1 MQVSDSRIRPYAQ
14 NNTAVGELH
23 EWFLLHLELR
33 ARPLSS
39 VTRTLQTRHALS
51 FVQLWCRGIAVY
63 YFGLFRF
70 AAYRSNSHLPKSGG
84 YRPHSRSV

>member
-33 ARPLSS
+33 AHPLSS

-51 FVQLWCRGIAVY
+51 FVQLWCRGI
-63 YFGLFRF
+63 
-70 AAYRSNSHLPKSGG
+70 
-84 YRPHSRSV
+84 RPGSSM